1 MDLICHVITKLE
13 LGGAQEVA
21 LQVASRLDRGL
32 FRVALMAGPGGL
44 LLDEAKT
51 LPNVE
56 VRIIP
61 SLVREIHPFK
71 DLRALLQ
78 LFRAFRQLR
87 PAIVHTHSSKAGI
100 IGRLAAWMAGVPTI
114 VHTIH
119 GYGITP
125 QQAPWTRK
133 ILIAAERLIGR
144 ITTFWIAVS
153 NADLNQ
159 GLQWRLFT
167 KETVLL
173 ARPGIDPKPF
183 AMTVNGAVRDR
194 LRLEFGAGSAGT
206 LIGTVSCLKPQKAPE
221 DFVRVA
227 ALIAQEFPE
236 ARFVLAGDGEL
247 RERVEH
253 LVSEN
258 GLRDRFR
265 LLGWRRDIPL
275 LMSILDVFVLTS
287 RWEGLPCVLLEA
299 RAAAIPVVVTNVGG
313 AREAIEEGVHG
324 WLCPAG
330 DIKGMA
336 RQVCRILR
344 EREQGTRPAQRP
356 DSFPEE
362 FTIGETVRQYQ
373 ELYKRLLGCHSAP
386 LAPYRPRLK
395 NQSGGSDE
403 YSSTRSEGA
412 VSTDPQRD
420 SRRH

>member
-1 MDLICHVITKLE
+1 VNLVCHVITKLE

-21 LQVASRLDRGL
+21 LQVVSGLDRGR
-32 FRVALMAGPGGL
+32 FRAVLMAGPGGL

-51 LPNVE
+51 LPGVE

-71 DLRALLQ
+71 DLRALVQ
-78 LFRAFRQLR
+78 LIRAFRQLR

-100 IGRLAAWMAGVPTI
+100 IGRLAAWMAGVPAI

-125 QQAPWTRK
+125 GQAPWTRR
-133 ILIAAERLIGR
+133 ILIAVERLVGHV
-144 ITTFWIAVS
+144 TTFWIAVS

-167 KETVLL
+167 KRTVLL
-173 ARPGIDPKPF
+173 TRPGIDPKPF
-183 AMTVNGAVRDR
+183 ALIAKGGVRDR
-194 LRLEFGAGSAGT
+194 LRLEFGAGPSSI

-247 RERVEH
+247 RDRVEQ
-253 LVSEN
+253 LVREN
-258 GLRDRFR
+258 RLCDRFR

-275 LMSILDVFVLTS
+275 LMSALDVFALTS

-299 RAAAIPVVVTNVGG
+299 RAAAIPVVATDVGG

-324 WLCPAG
+324 WLCPVG
-330 DIKGMA
+330 DIEGMA
-336 RQVCRILR
+336 RQVGRILR
-344 EREQGTRPAQRP
+344 EGGRAARLAGRSEP
-356 DSFPEE
+356 FPEE
-362 FTIGETVRQYQ
+362 FTISETVRRYQ
-373 ELYKRLLGCHSAP
+373 ELYKRLLGDPAVP
-386 LAPYRPRLK
+386 LLPQRQGLD
-395 NQSGGSDE
+395 NVHQSGGF
-403 YSSTRSEGA
+403 
-412 VSTDPQRD
+412 Q
-420 SRRH
+420 